1 MILAIT
7 SGVLRDWV
15 TIFRCTQMMVCSLN
29 SDSLIIGRLLP
40 WGNLWPCSPK
50 AASIEPQINNRRE
63 QGQ

>member
-15 TIFRCTQMMVCSLN
+15 TIFRCTHMMVCSLN

-40 WGNLWPCSPK
+40 WGNLRPCLPETTSNGT
-50 AASIEPQINNRRE
+50 QINSRRE